1 MFDAGKTDSTVLL
14 DFGPSR
20 TLIEY
25 PSKITGISLTPAYS
39 FSAIE

>member
-1 MFDAGKTDSTVLL
+1 MFDARKTDSTVLL

-25 PSKITGISLTPAYS
+25 PSKITVISLTLAYS
-39 FSAIE
+39 FCAIK